1 MSESR
6 EIITS
11 LSDNERK
18 KMKNSD
24 IEEAKDV
31 SEEEQSSSSSSPT
44 VVATDQEN
52 VVTPIKK
59 RGYLCL
65 SEDHD
70 VNQSPIDASSESTSR
85 VIHSIK
91 SNKKEPQGK
100 CTSTSSSSNI
110 VKHPQSDFYP
120 KWSSHKNK
128 TSASSST
135 SSTKTA
141 DRDFLFEQKLS
152 NSNATEPFCLQ
163 LPKEKALALLT
174 YNILSYNALV
184 AVNVHHSALGA
195 VKPTPTT
202 TFSFRFHFDIIQTS
216 DGRPSSKMGVLR
228 FLYSHNRKWPMKFV
242 YNLCSKSFRISAGWK
257 AFVAAHKLRATDAI
271 RFYKINHS
279 CSQRYDRYLIDF
291 EKGIGQNESKEA
303 VETRMIRL
311 FGKDIYEDCRS
322 SDTNRSRIVVQN
334 EKKELVKM
342 KTKTI
347 RLFGKDLY
355 VLSE

>member
-163 LPKEKALALLT
+163 LPKEKALA
-174 YNILSYNALV
+174 
-184 AVNVHHSALGA
+184 
-195 VKPTPTT
+195 
-202 TFSFRFHFDIIQTS
+202 HFPSLQQTS

-291 EKGIGQNESKEA
+291 EKGSGQNESKEA